1 MIKHLQ
7 ISVLVDNYSN
17 SDELKREHGLS
28 LWIKADEQRILFDTG
43 QSDIL
48 VENAQHLGIDFTTA
62 DALVLSHG
70 HYDHT
75 GGVVA
80 VLDLNPENSVYC
92 HPGVFMPRYSRQ
104 PDGKMK
110 PVGINAKASND
121 LHKIIDRIHW
131 VNEPS
136 YITGDIGI
144 TGPIPR
150 LSDFE
155 DTGGSFYLD
164 PEAQRPDPISDDLA
178 LWFKTTKGIVV
189 VTGCCHSGIVNT
201 LEHIQTIVGQKNI
214 LAVLGGLHLLNASL
228 ERLEKTCEY
237 LKHTETGKI
246 YPCHCTGEN
255 AIEFL
260 RTQFGDRI
268 IVGNVGACFQFD

>member
-1 MIKHLQ
+1 MNTACQ
-7 ISVLVDNYSN
+7 I
-17 SDELKREHGLS
+17 
-28 LWIKADEQRILFDTG
+28 WIEADDRRILFDTG

-48 VENAQHLGIDFTTA
+48 NHNSEVLGIDLRAASTM
-62 DALVLSHG
+62 VLSHG
-70 HYDHT
+70 HYDHI
-75 GGVVA
+75 GGVAA
-80 VLDLNPENSVYC
+80 VRDLNPEISVYC

-104 PDGKMK
+104 PDGKRK

-121 LHKIIDRIHW
+121 LYKIIDRIHW

-155 DTGGSFYLD
+155 DTGGSFFLD

-201 LEHIQTIVGQKNI
+201 LEHIQTIAGQKNI

-246 YPCHCTGEN
+246 YPCHSGEN
-255 AIEFL
+255 VIEFL
-260 RTQFGDRI
+260 RTQFGCRI
-268 IVGNVGACFQFD
+268 IVGNVGACFQFGSCNKK